1 MHREKEVAILLYDR
15 MTALDAIGPYEVLAR
30 LPGVAIKFVGTERG
44 VKRADRG
51 LGLEANYLL
60 TEVPAPAILLVP
72 GGPGQ
77 ADLMA
82 NQQVMEWIRNAHAGT
97 EWTASVCTG
106 SLLLAG
112 AGILNGVQATSHWL
126 ALEELGRLGAI
137 PVRRR
142 VVFDG
147 RIVTGAGVSAGI
159 DLALELAGKMAGV
172 DQAEMV
178 QLGIEYNPQ
187 PPFNAGDPEQAKPA
201 LVEKL
206 RLSGRF
212 HRKGRE

>member
-1 MHREKEVAILLYDR
+1 M
-15 MTALDAIGPYEVLAR
+15 
-30 LPGVAIKFVGTERG
+30 
-44 VKRADRG
+44 
-51 LGLEANYLL
+51 
-60 TEVPAPAILLVP
+60 
-72 GGPGQ
+72 
-77 ADLMA
+77 
-82 NQQVMEWIRNAHAGT
+82 
-97 EWTASVCTG
+97 
-106 SLLLAG
+106 
-112 AGILNGVQATSHWL
+112 
-126 ALEELGRLGAI
+126 
-137 PVRRR
+137 
-142 VVFDG
+142 FDG